1 MEYVLL
7 GLLAL
12 RGQTIYE
19 LSKNMKNTVALFYSD
34 SLGGIQAALKKL
46 MDKEWISCI
55 EIVEHGKL
63 KKVYSIEAPGR
74 EQLLDWLRS
83 PIPID
88 KLKDLAVARLFFLGL
103 LPAADRTGVL
113 ESYAASLTEM
123 HRHLTALE
131 IQAALMEPEI
141 PEDKR
146 DIYRCQMLSLRY
158 GVDQYAFSAKWYA
171 ELLQN
176 MREGGGRSDG
186 SLHGA

>member
-1 MEYVLL
+1 MEYILL

-19 LSKNMKNTVALFYSD
+19 LSKNMKNTVALSYSD

-46 MDKEWISCI
+46 MDKEWISCS
-55 EIVEHGKL
+55 EMVERGKL

-103 LPAADRTGVL
+103 LPASDCAKVIEGYTV
-113 ESYAASLTEM
+113 SLTEM

-131 IQAALMEPEI
+131 IQASLMEPGI
-141 PEDKR
+141 PEEKR
-146 DIYRCQMLSLRY
+146 EIYRWQLLSLRY
-158 GVDQYAFSAKWYA
+158 SVDQYAFGAKWYS
-171 ELLQN
+171 ELLKN
-176 MREGGGRSDG
+176 MTEGGGPSDG
-186 SLHGA
+186 NLHGA